1 MAEDTEMHAATGQP
15 EEIEAQFARISSSD
29 SFRRSERMTRFLR
42 FIVDQALKGSEENLK
57 EYTVGLSVFDRPA
70 SFDPQT
76 DSVVRSGARRL
87 RAMLLDY
94 YEGPGREDPVII
106 DMPKGRYLPVF
117 RLRADAVIDEA
128 GSPPAEHITRRRVL
142 TLSAAVALLIAATIG
157 VWSMPRANS
166 GVEVSSIAV
175 IPFRD
180 SSPNQDQQPLCEG
193 LAETFIHALSG
204 LPNLRVVGPDSTMR
218 KKVDDAG
225 IQELGRQLEVDSVL
239 HGSVQRLEDR
249 LRVWVRLIRVSD
261 GSQILSTSFN
271 REFSESF
278 RLQDELVHTVVTALR
293 AGSGDQPQVRSPMSQ
308 TKNMDAWNACL
319 LGQFH
324 YRRYTALDVGKARKY
339 FEQALQLDPN
349 YALAH
354 AGLADVAEFEAAD
367 PKRLPEALDEAFRHA
382 TKAQSLDP
390 DLAQPQ
396 LTLAVERAIRWDW
409 PAAERQFK
417 AVLRRFPD
425 FARARS
431 TYALFYLAP
440 RGQIRD
446 AVAEA
451 LRSLQDDP
459 LSPNLYRDYAWMLYF
474 ARDND
479 AAMRAIEKAREIDA
493 AMFVHLHAGKVHLQ
507 KAQFAEAERECRW
520 PVRPDPVCIAMA
532 VAKQGRVGEARA
544 LIKRVTL
551 DTGFRYSRPE
561 RIAEYYAFTGQ
572 YDTALDWLERAV
584 NSKSPL
590 VPGALKGEPLYDPLR
605 ESERFRAL
613 LKRVDGER

>member
-1 MAEDTEMHAATGQP
+1 MAQNTKMRAAPGQP
-15 EEIEAQFARISSSD
+15 EEIEAQLARISSSD
-29 SFRRSERMTRFLR
+29 SFRRSERMIKFLR
-42 FIVDQALKGSEENLK
+42 FIVDQALNGREENLK
-57 EYTVGLSVFDRPA
+57 EYTVGVSVFDRPA

-87 RAMLLDY
+87 RTMLLDY
-94 YEGPGREDPVII
+94 YDGPGREDPVII
-106 DMPKGRYLPVF
+106 DMPKGGYVPVF
-117 RLRADAVIDEA
+117 RVRTEA
-128 GSPPAEHITRRRVL
+128 GVDESIIPPAGRTSRRRLL
-142 TLSAAVALLIAATIG
+142 TVSATFALLIAAAIG
-157 VWSMPRANS
+157 LLSVPSANS
-166 GVEVSSIAV
+166 GGEVSSIAV

-261 GSQILSTSFN
+261 GSQILSTSFD
-271 REFSESF
+271 REFAESF
-278 RLQDELVHTVVTALR
+278 RLQDELVQTVVTALR
-293 AGSGDQPQVRSPMSQ
+293 VGSGHRAQVRSAMSR
-308 TKNMDAWNACL
+308 TNNMDAWNACL

-324 YRRYTALDVGKARKY
+324 YRRYTALDAGKARKY
-339 FEQALQLDPN
+339 FEQALQSDPN

-396 LTLAVERAIRWDW
+396 LTLAVVRAMRWDW

-440 RGQIRD
+440 RGRISE

-451 LRSLQDDP
+451 LRSLRDDP

-474 ARDND
+474 ARNYD
-479 AAMRAIEKAREIDA
+479 AAMQAIQKARELDA
-493 AMFVHLHAGKVHLQ
+493 AMFAHLHAGKLQLQ
-507 KAQFAEAERECRW
+507 KGRYADAERECSW

-532 VAKQGRVGEARA
+532 VAKQGRVGEART
-544 LIKRVTL
+544 LMKTVTS
-551 DTGFRYSRPE
+551 DTGFRHSRPE
-561 RIAEYYAFTGQ
+561 RIAEYYAFTGE
-572 YDTALDWLERAV
+572 YGTALDWLERAV
-584 NSKSPL
+584 DSKSPL
-590 VPGALKGEPLYDPLR
+590 APGALKGDPLYDPLR
-605 ESERFRAL
+605 DSERFRVL
-613 LKRVDGER
+613 LKRVDGEL